1 MEITYREAEP
11 RDAAALL
18 EYMKQVGS
26 ESGNLSF
33 GAEGLSFSVE
43 QEAAILES
51 ICQNPRS
58 IMLLAF
64 DGSEVVGNASIHGSS
79 RPRFSHRYELAITVR
94 KSHWGR
100 GIGTALMERL
110 IAFAREIGAEVIS
123 LEVRSD
129 NDRAIAL
136 YKKFGFEKFGTYRK
150 FFKFE
155 DNYYDADYMNL
166 YL

>member
-1 MEITYREAEP
+1 MEITYREAAP
-11 RDAAALL
+11 ADAAALL
-18 EYMKQVGS
+18 DYMKQAGS
-26 ESGNLSF
+26 ESDNLSF
-33 GAEGLSFSVE
+33 GPEGLSFSVE

-51 ICQNPRS
+51 IKANPRS

-64 DGSEVVGNASIHGSS
+64 DGSEIVGNASIHGSS

-100 GIGTALMERL
+100 GIGTALMVRL
-110 IAFAREIGAEVIS
+110 IAFAKEIGAEVVS

-136 YKKFGFEKFGTYRK
+136 YRKFGFEKFGTYQK
-150 FFKFE
+150 FFKFGE
-155 DNYYDADYMNL
+155 AYFDADYMNL

>member
-11 RDAAALL
+11 REAAALL

-64 DGSEVVGNASIHGSS
+64 DGGEIVGNASIHGSS
-79 RPRFSHRYELAITVR
+79 QPRFSHRYELAITVR

-136 YKKFGFEKFGTYRK
+136 YKKFGFEIFGTYRK

>member
-18 EYMKQVGS
+18 EYMKLVGG

-33 GAEGLSFSVE
+33 GAEGLSFTVE
-43 QEAAILES
+43 QEEAILDS
-51 ICQNPRS
+51 ICKNPRS

-64 DGSEVVGNASIHGSS
+64 EGDEIVGNASIHGSS
-79 RPRFSHRYELAITVR
+79 RPRFSHRYELAVTVR

-110 IAFAREIGAEVIS
+110 IAFAKEIGAEVVS

-150 FFKFE
+150 FFKF
-155 DNYYDADYMNL
+155 DDGNFDADFMNL

>member
-1 MEITYREAEP
+1 MEITYREAAP
-11 RDAAALL
+11 ADAAALL
-18 EYMKQVGS
+18 DYMKQVGS
-26 ESGNLSF
+26 ESDNLSF

-51 ICQNPRS
+51 IKTNPRS

-64 DGSEVVGNASIHGSS
+64 DGNEIVGNASIHGSS

-94 KSHWGR
+94 KSHWGQ
-100 GIGTALMERL
+100 GIGTALMVRL
-110 IAFAREIGAEVIS
+110 IAFAKEIGAEVIS

-129 NDRAIAL
+129 NDRAVAL
-136 YKKFGFEKFGTYRK
+136 YRKFGFEKFGTYRK
-150 FFKFE
+150 FFKFGE
-155 DNYYDADYMNL
+155 AYFDADYMNL

>member
-1 MEITYREAEP
+1 MEITYREAQP
-11 RDAAALL
+11 ADAAALL
-18 EYMKQVGS
+18 DYMKQVGS
-26 ESGNLSF
+26 ESDNLSF
-33 GAEGLSFSVE
+33 GAEGLSFTPD
-43 QEAAILES
+43 QEAAMLDS
-51 ICQNPRS
+51 ISKNPRA

-64 DGSEVVGNASIHGSS
+64 DDEEIVGNASLHGSS

-94 KSHWGR
+94 KSHWGQ
-100 GIGTALMERL
+100 GIGTIL
-110 IAFAREIGAEVIS
+110 IEQLISFAKMIGAEVVT

-150 FFKFE
+150 FFKFG
-155 DNYYDADYMNL
+155 DDYFDAEYMNL